1 MDNEKTLN
9 IGFQSQWGGEDN
21 WYIKSKKWA
30 NKQMFPINHLALG
43 IVEWLW
49 SRWTDTKVRDT
60 MDQVDTQAEEIVG
73 KWTEEEPLPTPEIIV
88 TSSEVK
94 GLDTIEI
101 KSPWD
106 E

>member
-1 MDNEKTLN
+1 MNNEKTLS
-9 IGFQSQWGGEDN
+9 IEFQSQWGGEDN
-21 WYIKSKKWA
+21 WYTKSKKWA
-30 NKQMFPINHLALG
+30 NKQMFPVNRLALG
-43 IVEWLW
+43 LIEWLW
-49 SRWTDTKVRDT
+49 NQWVNTKVKDT

-73 KWTEEEPLPTPEIIV
+73 KWTEEEPLPAPEIIV
-88 TSSEVK
+88 TPSEVK